1 MNKNELFQY
10 ESNVDLS
17 NKQGIKKIKL
27 ESNEISNLHIV
38 MNENSDSQINERSN
52 NINKLFFFKFVM
64 YNTNIEN
71 NYSEFQYKVFWISTI
86 ECIIF
91 VLSLILISI
100 KLHGYTFA
108 ATTTHLLKSVIGFLI
123 LRNAP
128 STDKVI
134 ENLDGFENNTYDEI
148 NRKLEYEF
156 NVLIERA
163 EQKLKVLMVIY
174 FILNITCLI
183 LDIVLLGVTLG
194 KMKVIQIYLFDFL
207 ILICFLSKLNIILVM
222 LLSNIFWK
230 IGLSNSFNEEKVNAL
245 KLMTIGYFADVK
257 VIIKDISN
265 DLATKAKNKFNN
277 LRNNNVNSGQN
288 V

>member
-128 STDKVI
+128 ATDKVI

-230 IGLSNSFNEEKVNAL
+230 IGLSNSFNEDKVNAL

>member
-27 ESNEISNLHIV
+27 ESNEMSNLHIV

-128 STDKVI
+128 ATDKVI

-230 IGLSNSFNEEKVNAL
+230 IGLSNSFNEDKVNAL